1 MVYDVRRELATATI
15 ITIEL
20 FAGLVIGT
28 AIVMPT
34 RDIAPDELSVN
45 HVLLFAQRTDVFP
58 PEVKSDRVQHSTV
71 GGLRPDQE
79 QGYS

>member
-15 ITIEL
+15 ITNEL
-20 FAGLVIGT
+20 FAGLDT